1 MLNLL
6 FKWIQD
12 KEEETEEEINY
23 PFQVTLPAKDSE
35 RESADETSSDS
46 ASDENLPGLLGV
58 IAKRSKESHN
68 LTTSEKKFN
77 FFVNDEFNNP
87 NFVSYVEMINQS
99 EFEWAIELAKKV
111 QSNQNISKISSKEK
125 INFAQS
131 NKFESFKFKSV
142 SRRSPRIIRN
152 LQNELKIEPAMGE
165 AYIPSSD
172 SNFHD
177 FPSFYTSKN
186 SFPKT
191 KRFPVDDSSDDILF
205 YK

>member
-1 MLNLL
+1 MLLISN
-6 FKWIQD
+6 D
-12 KEEETEEEINY
+12 
-23 PFQVTLPAKDSE
+23 PDSK
-35 RESADETSSDS
+35 S
-46 ASDENLPGLLGV
+46 
-58 IAKRSKESHN
+58 
-68 LTTSEKKFN
+68 N
-77 FFVNDEFNNP
+77 FT
-87 NFVSYVEMINQS
+87 
-99 EFEWAIELAKKV
+99 
-111 QSNQNISKISSKEK
+111 ISKWSYKMAVKINVISSKEK